1 MIFKQLFE
9 EVSCS
14 YTYLLACSVTREAVL
29 IDPVLDTFERDL
41 NLLAELNLSLRY
53 SLETHLHA
61 DHLTSASALK
71 TRLGSKI
78 AAPALEKLRCVD
90 IGMREGEVLQIG
102 SVLIHPLHTPGHTA
116 NHHAYMVDNGTQL
129 MVFSGDA
136 LLIDGC
142 GRTDLATGDAQSLY
156 NSVWEKIFSLP
167 DETLIYPGHDYEQR
181 HVSSVAQEKQRNP
194 RLGKSEAEFLEIMQN
209 FKSPPPLQMAKAIPA
224 NLSCGKLGNENLKT
238 AISI

>member
-9 EVSCS
+9 EISCS
-14 YTYLLACSVTREAVL
+14 YTYLLACPITQEAVL

-41 NLLAELNLSLRY
+41 NLLAELNLTLRY
-53 SLETHLHA
+53 SIETHLHA

-78 AAPALEKLRCVD
+78 AAPASENLRCVD
-90 IGMREGEVLQIG
+90 VGMREGEVLQIG
-102 SVLIHPLHTPGHTA
+102 SVAIHPLHTPGHTA

-136 LLIDGC
+136 LLIDSC
-142 GRTDLATGDAQSLY
+142 GRTDFATGDAQALY
-156 NSVWEKIFSLP
+156 SNIWKKIFSLP

-194 RLGKSEAEFLEIMQN
+194 RLGQSETAFLEIMRN
-209 FKSPPPLQMAKAIPA
+209 LKSPPPLQMAKAVPA
-224 NLSCGKLGNENLKT
+224 NLSCGNLKT

>member
-9 EVSCS
+9 EISCS
-14 YTYLLACSVTREAVL
+14 YTYLLACPLTKEAVL

-41 NLLAELNLSLRY
+41 NVLADLNLSLRY
-53 SLETHLHA
+53 SIETHLHA

-78 AAPALEKLRCVD
+78 AAPASEKLRCVD
-90 IGMREGEVLQIG
+90 VGMQEGEALQIG
-102 SVLIHPLHTPGHTA
+102 SVLIHALHTPGHTA

-129 MVFSGDA
+129 MIFSGDT
-136 LLIDGC
+136 LLIDSC
-142 GRTDLATGDAQSLY
+142 GRTDFATGDPKDLY
-156 NSVWEKIFSLP
+156 HSIWNKIFTLP
-167 DETLIYPGHDYEQR
+167 DETLIYPGHDYEGR

-194 RLGKSEAEFLEIMQN
+194 RFTLSEAEFLEVMQN
-209 FKSPPPLQMAKAIPA
+209 IKASPPQQMHKAIPA
-224 NLSCGKLGNENLKT
+224 NLACGNIENLKT

>member
-1 MIFKQLFE
+1 MIFRQLFE
-9 EVSCS
+9 AISCS
-14 YTYLLACSVTREAVL
+14 YTYLLACPVTREAVL
-29 IDPVLDTFERDL
+29 IDPVLDTVERDV
-41 NLLAELNLSLRY
+41 NLLAELNLTLRY

-71 TRLGSKI
+71 ARLGSKI
-78 AAPALEKLRCVD
+78 AAPASENLRCVD

-102 SVLIHPLHTPGHTA
+102 SVIIYPVHTPGHTA
-116 NHHAYMVDNGTQL
+116 NHHAYKVDNGTQL

-136 LLIDGC
+136 LLIDSC
-142 GRTDLATGDAQSLY
+142 GRTDFATGDAQALY
-156 NSVWEKIFSLP
+156 SNVWKKIFSLP

-194 RLGKSEAEFLEIMQN
+194 RLGQSEAVFLEMMQN
-209 FKSPPPLQMAKAIPA
+209 LKSPPPLQMATAVPA
-224 NLSCGKLGNENLKT
+224 NLSCGNLKT

>member
-9 EVSCS
+9 EISCS
-14 YTYLLACSVTREAVL
+14 YTYLLACPTTREAVL

-41 NLLAELNLSLRY
+41 KLLSELNLTLRY
-53 SLETHLHA
+53 SIETHLHA

-78 AAPALEKLRCVD
+78 AAPALENLRCVD
-90 IGMREGEVLQIG
+90 LGLREGEVLQVG
-102 SVLIHPLHTPGHTA
+102 SVRIYPVHTPGHTA
-116 NHHAYMVDNGTQL
+116 NHHIYIVENDAQY

-136 LLIDGC
+136 LLIEGC
-142 GRTDLATGDAQSLY
+142 GRTDFATGDAQALY
-156 NSVWEKIFSLP
+156 HSIWNKILSLP
-167 DETLIYPGHDYEQR
+167 DESLIYPGHDYEQR

-194 RLGKSEAEFLEIMQN
+194 RLKLSEAEFLETMQN
-209 FKSPPPLQMAKAIPA
+209 LKPPAPLQMTRAVPA
-224 NLSCGKLGNENLKT
+224 NLACGNIENLKT

>member
-9 EVSCS
+9 EISCS
-14 YTYLLACSVTREAVL
+14 YTYLLACPNTREAVL
-29 IDPVLDTFERDL
+29 IDPVLDTLERDL
-41 NLLAELNLSLRY
+41 KLLAELNLTLRY
-53 SLETHLHA
+53 SIETHLHA

-78 AAPALEKLRCVD
+78 AAPALENLRCVD
-90 IGMREGEVLQIG
+90 VGTREGEILQIG
-102 SVLIHPLHTPGHTA
+102 SVLIHPVHTPGHTA
-116 NHHAYMVDNGTQL
+116 NHHIYKVDNGTQL

-142 GRTDLATGDAQSLY
+142 GRTDFATGNAQALY
-156 NSVWEKIFSLP
+156 HSIWDKIFSLP
-167 DETLIYPGHDYEQR
+167 DETLIYPGHDYEGR

-194 RLGKSEAEFLEIMQN
+194 RLTQSEAEFLEIMQN
-209 FKSPPPLQMAKAIPA
+209 LKSPPPQQMRKAVPA
-224 NLSCGKLGNENLKT
+224 NLSCGNIESLKT